1 MIIVY
6 FCIFLAT
13 LYILVKHRTYKDT
26 IKKNLIK
33 VKMDV
38 LVKSDC
44 GDLFAS
50 IFDVN
55 NLLSDGILRSNY
67 HFMNNKFFGDNSP
80 LQVDIS
86 LDDFWNKYEKEKKNF
101 EKSPYYRVYRLFL
114 LNARNCGNVFEYQD
128 EIHLLIRK
136 YTIDDVRSI
145 KYGPLQNVY
154 IGGAGGGGGSTYSN
168 HTCKIPIGVEKIG
181 KMKCSG
187 FKKIYDIWNNKKD
200 DTFGVVFI
208 IKKEE
213 VEEFCNLCELIS
225 GEELSC

>member
-26 IKKNLIK
+26 IRKNLVK

-80 LQVDIS
+80 LQVDAS
-86 LDDFWNKYEKEKKNF
+86 LDEFWNKYEEEKEKF
-101 EKSPYYRVYRLFL
+101 EKSPYYKVYRLFL
-114 LNARNCGNVFEYQD
+114 LNARHCGNVFEDQD
-128 EIHLLIRK
+128 EVHLLIRK
-136 YTIDDVRSI
+136 YTIDDIQTI
-145 KYGPLQNVY
+145 KYAPMGNIYV
-154 IGGAGGGGGSTYSN
+154 GGAGGGGGCANYI
-168 HTCKIPIGVEKIG
+168 CKVPIGVEKIG

-187 FKKIYDIWNNKKD
+187 FEKIYDIWDNKED
-200 DTFGVVFI
+200 DIFGVIFI